1 MSTATVGQ
9 VVDITRRWGR
19 QVRQKCVTCTKFF
32 TGETC
37 KHCGTQ
43 YRPVGDDRHEIV
55 SLPA

>member
-1 MSTATVGQ
+1 MSGTEVGQ

-32 TGETC
+32 TGDTC
-37 KHCGTQ
+37 KHCGTA
-43 YRPVGDDRHEIV
+43 YEALADDKHKIV